1 MLSKPALS
9 KIAPTKKL
17 AIVNIMAISNAFVW
31 YLLAFNT
38 LKELLSQQ
46 NATTADTLLVF
57 GVNTGAI
64 VIAGLL
70 GSFLGDKFKNKTRY
84 LYIWLASGILL
95 SLIPLGLNILDLSQ
109 LTLISLIF
117 GLYFGIGMPAT
128 MGYHSAL
135 TSTEGRARIGGL
147 SFLIIALTFAIAGL
161 VIFDNLIV
169 TCIVLAVLRWI
180 GLMVFHFVRG
190 KEQPKPEMVVLSYRS
205 IATNRSFILYFIP
218 WCMFTLINY
227 MTIPIQQSIFQ
238 TQASYQF
245 FTAMENIVIAISAV
259 FSGFIADKFGRKRL
273 TIIGFIMLGIG
284 YAMMGLFSANSSNAI
299 WGNIIYIIA
308 DGIAWG
314 IFYVLFVFT
323 LWGDLAYTKAS
334 DKLYFLGALPFVT
347 SYFMQM
353 LLSDS
358 LQGIDKTLIF
368 SFASFFLFLA
378 VLPLFYAPETLSE
391 KLLKDRDLQSY
402 VLNAKKKAAK
412 ETDKV
417 EKKKKPTEDNQT
429 TETEST
435 ETDASYEEA
444 KKLAEKYY

>member
-1 MLSKPALS
+1 MLSKPSLS
-9 KIAPTKKL
+9 KIAPTKKI

-38 LKELLSQQ
+38 LKVLLNQQ
-46 NATTADTLLVF
+46 SATTADTLLVF

-64 VIAGLL
+64 VVAGLL
-70 GSFLGDKFKNKTRY
+70 GSFLGDKFKNKTRF
-84 LYIWLASGILL
+84 LYVWLASGMLL
-95 SLIPLGLNILDLSQ
+95 SLIPLGLNVLDISQ

-135 TSTEGRARIGGL
+135 TNTEGRARIGGL
-147 SFLIIALTFAIAGL
+147 SFLIIALTFAVAGL
-161 VIFDNLIV
+161 VMFDNLIV
-169 TCIVLAVLRWI
+169 TCVVLAVLRLV
-180 GLMVFHFVRG
+180 GLMFFHFVRG
-190 KEQPKPEMVVLSYRS
+190 KEQPKPEIAILSYRS
-205 IATNRSFILYFIP
+205 IATNRSFILYFVP

-227 MTIPIQQSIFQ
+227 MTIPIQQNIFE

-245 FTAMENIVIAISAV
+245 FTAMENIVIALSAV

-284 YAMMGLFSANSSNAI
+284 YAVMGLFSASASNAI
-299 WGNIIYIIA
+299 WGNIIYIIS

-353 LLSDS
+353 IFSDS

-402 VLNAKKKAAK
+402 VMNAKKKAAK
-412 ETDKV
+412 ETGKATKKEKV
-417 EKKKKPTEDNQT
+417 PEEE
-429 TETEST
+429 ETEPT
-435 ETDASYEEA
+435 ETDSSYEEA

>member
-1 MLSKPALS
+1 MLSKPSLS

-38 LKELLSQQ
+38 LKVLLSQQ
-46 NATTADTLLVF
+46 NANTADTLLVF

-70 GSFLGDKFKNKTRY
+70 GSFLGNKFNNKTRF
-84 LYIWLASGILL
+84 LYIWLASGMFL
-95 SLIPLGLNILDLSQ
+95 SLIPLGLNVLDISQ

-135 TSTEGRARIGGL
+135 TNTESRARIGGL
-147 SFLIIALTFAIAGL
+147 SFLIIALTFAVAGL
-161 VIFDNLIV
+161 VMFDNLII
-169 TCIVLAVLRWI
+169 TCVVLAVLRWV

-190 KEQPKPEMVVLSYRS
+190 KEQPKPEMAVLSYRS
-205 IATNRSFILYFIP
+205 IATNRPFILYFIP

-227 MTIPIQQSIFQ
+227 MTIPIQQNIFQ
-238 TQASYQF
+238 TEASYQF
-245 FTAMENIVIAISAV
+245 FTAMENIVIALSAV
-259 FSGFIADKFGRKRL
+259 LSGFIADKFGRKRL

-284 YAMMGLFSANSSNAI
+284 YAVMGLFSANASNVI
-299 WGNIIYIIA
+299 WGNIIYIIS

-353 LLSDS
+353 LFSDS

-402 VLNAKKKAAK
+402 VMNAKKKADK
-412 ETDKV
+412 ETGKRS
-417 EKKKKPTEDNQT
+417 KKEEPPKEEEAEPAEND
-429 TETEST
+429 S
-435 ETDASYEEA
+435 SYEEA